1 MISAVETL
9 KKSIDTSNR
18 AIKFFARLR
27 KIDVT
32 ELACKFLAMPLLK
45 NSRHELFAQL
55 IASGTC
61 SAAEAYRRAG
71 GRTKNADVIAC
82 RWLRKVSIKE
92 WIAEL
97 KGRAAEKCD
106 MTREQTV
113 RALAGI
119 TIDVLDGD
127 GHYEEL
133 TAEFG
138 TPYYTRIDALATPEQ
153 KNLLK
158 KLSPEAVTATE
169 LAGEPITAK
178 LTRAPG
184 K

>member
-1 MISAVETL
+1 MLACDLVSYQDDFCRRDAQKAYTPG
-9 KKSIDTSNR
+9 NR
-18 AIKFFARLR
+18 ANKFFARFR
-27 KIDVT
+27 KIDVI
-32 ELACKFLAMPLLK
+32 ELACKFLAMLLLK
-45 NSRHELFAQL
+45 NSRHKLFAQL

-92 WIAEL
+92 GIAEL

-127 GHYEEL
+127 GNAVAGNTKL
-133 TAEFG
+133 G
-138 TPYYTRIDALATPEQ
+138 TVRDSYADE
-153 KNLLK
+153 
-158 KLSPEAVTATE
+158 
-169 LAGEPITAK
+169 
-178 LTRAPG
+178 
-184 K
+184 

>member
-1 MISAVETL
+1 MISAVEALEEAYTPG
-9 KKSIDTSNR
+9 NR

-27 KIDVT
+27 KIDVI

-61 SAAEAYRRAG
+61 SAAEAYRRSG
-71 GRTKNADVIAC
+71 GRTKNEDVIAC

-92 WIAEL
+92 RIAEL

-119 TIDVLDGD
+119 IQAKPSEASLERMAKNDVIVADWKARRFADIYPGLAIDVLDGD
-127 GHYEEL
+127 GKRGCGQHQ
-133 TAEFG
+133 
-138 TPYYTRIDALATPEQ
+138 TRTVRDSYADE
-153 KNLLK
+153 
-158 KLSPEAVTATE
+158 
-169 LAGEPITAK
+169 
-178 LTRAPG
+178 
-184 K
+184 

>member
-1 MISAVETL
+1 MQILSHAA
-9 KKSIDTSNR
+9 S
-18 AIKFFARLR
+18 
-27 KIDVT
+27 
-32 ELACKFLAMPLLK
+32 LK
-45 NSRHELFAQL
+45 NSRHKLFAEL

-92 WIAEL
+92 GIAEL

-127 GHYEEL
+127 G
-133 TAEFG
+133 
-138 TPYYTRIDALATPEQ
+138 
-153 KNLLK
+153 N
-158 KLSPEAVTATE
+158 AVTGNT
-169 LAGEPITAK
+169 K
-178 LTRAPG
+178 LGTVRDSAIYADE
-184 K
+184 

>member
-1 MISAVETL
+1 MACNLVSYRTNSAVEAL
-9 KKSIDTSNR
+9 KKAYTPGNR

-27 KIDVT
+27 KIDVI

-92 WIAEL
+92 GIAEL

-127 GHYEEL
+127 GNAVAGNTKL
-133 TAEFG
+133 G
-138 TPYYTRIDALATPEQ
+138 TVRDSYADE
-153 KNLLK
+153 
-158 KLSPEAVTATE
+158 
-169 LAGEPITAK
+169 
-178 LTRAPG
+178 
-184 K
+184 

>member
-1 MISAVETL
+1 MVSAVETL
-9 KKSIDTSNR
+9 KKAYTPGNR
-18 AIKFFARLR
+18 AIKFFVRLR
-27 KIDVT
+27 KIDVI

-61 SAAEAYRRAG
+61 SAAG
-71 GRTKNADVIAC
+71 GRTKNTDVIAC

-92 WIAEL
+92 GIAEL

-127 GHYEEL
+127 GNAVAGNTKL
-133 TAEFG
+133 G
-138 TPYYTRIDALATPEQ
+138 TVRDSYVDE
-153 KNLLK
+153 
-158 KLSPEAVTATE
+158 
-169 LAGEPITAK
+169 
-178 LTRAPG
+178 
-184 K
+184 

>member
-1 MISAVETL
+1 
-9 KKSIDTSNR
+9 
-18 AIKFFARLR
+18 
-27 KIDVT
+27 
-32 ELACKFLAMPLLK
+32 MPLLK

-61 SAAEAYRRAG
+61 SAAG
-71 GRTKNADVIAC
+71 GRTKNTDVIAC

-92 WIAEL
+92 GIAEL

-127 GHYEEL
+127 GNAVAGNTKLGTVRDSYV
-133 TAEFG
+133 EFRLG
-138 TPYYTRIDALATPEQ
+138 
-153 KNLLK
+153 
-158 KLSPEAVTATE
+158 
-169 LAGEPITAK
+169 
-178 LTRAPG
+178 
-184 K
+184 